1 MDIPTLMHNLK
12 EEVTCSVC
20 IHLYEEPKQL
30 PCLHIFCLECL
41 NDLAR
46 TSTLHGKIKCPLCQI
61 EVAVPESGSMKTL
74 PDCFYLKNFL
84 DILAIKE
91 CNTSK
96 VTCGNCDQKSED
108 TCYCF
113 NCGKFW
119 CKDCVDAHNILREN
133 KEHRVLAL
141 KDFQEEDFQNVLK
154 RPAFCPKELH
164 EKGVFKFYCK
174 VCEVPACQTCVTLEH
189 NRHDVEHLEIATRAV
204 KDNLATQLDTAK
216 ESCQTMSSY
225 IRELEEQ
232 TRITERRSQ
241 IVKNQVQQTVQTMI
255 SILQQQERKL
265 VTEVENQTKEAL
277 EKFAK
282 DIAKFQ
288 DQLKQREKVITQ
300 VEGLL
305 ERSSGAELVRA
316 KSSLNELFQE
326 LPPTPAVLSSS
337 CEGRSLATVFLEN
350 QALLHSLQTSGIGR
364 LDKTAV
370 QVIHCTVEVINE
382 AIAGLETR
390 LELLTRRLDEQQCY
404 FTCFTADSVT
414 VKVASE
420 QNGTLAGD
428 MKIKERNN
436 GRYEVSC
443 IPKEAGEHQ
452 ITAVIN
458 GQEFHEFPTITVTKR
473 SFKPVGCLTLR
484 IINSTSLPLNLS
496 HPWGLATNDS
506 NEILL
511 SDMGNNRIVVLNE
524 KGECIRSFEQH
535 VSYPTGLISD
545 NTGRIFVSN
554 RGNNKILVFNQNGD
568 YVSTLNEPESLSEPR
583 GISLDSQGNII
594 VCDPGDEC
602 VKIFSANGNILR
614 TIGRGWL
621 SQPKGCL
628 CYEGKIFVSDSQK
641 HVIKVYN
648 SKGKFLYE
656 FGRYG
661 TKDGDLNEPV
671 CLAVDKAGHLL
682 VCCSGSHT
690 VQVFTLDGKFVTKFG
705 EHGKELGQL
714 NKPSSALVLKSGRI
728 VVCEFGNNRLQLF
741 E

>member
-1 MDIPTLMHNLK
+1 MHNLK

-41 NDLAR
+41 NNLAR
-46 TSTLHGKIKCPLCQI
+46 TSARLGKIKCPLCQI
-61 EVAVPESGSMKTL
+61 EVAVPESGSMETL
-74 PDCFYLKNFL
+74 PDCFYLKNLL

-108 TCYCF
+108 ASYCF
-113 NCGKFW
+113 NCAKFW
-119 CKDCVDAHNILREN
+119 CKDCINAHNILREN

-189 NRHDVEHLEIATRAV
+189 SRHDVEHLEIATRAV
-204 KDNLATQLDTAK
+204 KDSLATQLDTTK
-216 ESCQTMSSY
+216 KSCQTISSY

-232 TRITERRSQ
+232 TRITERRSKT
-241 IVKNQVQQTVQTMI
+241 VKKQVQQTVQTMI

-265 VTEVENQTKEAL
+265 VTEVETQTKKVL

-282 DIAKFQ
+282 DKAKFQ

-326 LPPTPAVLSSS
+326 LPPIPAVPSSS

-350 QALLHSLQTSGIGR
+350 QALLHRLQTSGIGR
-364 LDKTAV
+364 LDKAAV
-370 QVIHCTVEVINE
+370 QAIHCTVEVINE

-443 IPKEAGEHQ
+443 IPKEAG
-452 ITAVIN
+452 
-458 GQEFHEFPTITVTKR
+458 
-473 SFKPVGCLTLR
+473 
-484 IINSTSLPLNLS
+484 
-496 HPWGLATNDS
+496 
-506 NEILL
+506 
-511 SDMGNNRIVVLNE
+511 
-524 KGECIRSFEQH
+524 
-535 VSYPTGLISD
+535 
-545 NTGRIFVSN
+545 
-554 RGNNKILVFNQNGD
+554 
-568 YVSTLNEPESLSEPR
+568 
-583 GISLDSQGNII
+583 
-594 VCDPGDEC
+594 
-602 VKIFSANGNILR
+602 
-614 TIGRGWL
+614 
-621 SQPKGCL
+621 
-628 CYEGKIFVSDSQK
+628 
-641 HVIKVYN
+641 
-648 SKGKFLYE
+648 
-656 FGRYG
+656 
-661 TKDGDLNEPV
+661 
-671 CLAVDKAGHLL
+671 
-682 VCCSGSHT
+682 
-690 VQVFTLDGKFVTKFG
+690 
-705 EHGKELGQL
+705 
-714 NKPSSALVLKSGRI
+714 
-728 VVCEFGNNRLQLF
+728 
-741 E
+741 

>member
-1 MDIPTLMHNLK
+1 MHNLK

-46 TSTLHGKIKCPLCQI
+46 TSTRHGKIKCPLCQI
-61 EVAVPESGSMKTL
+61 EVAVPESGSMETL
-74 PDCFYLKNFL
+74 PDCFYLKNLL

-91 CNTSK
+91 CNSSK

-108 TCYCF
+108 ASYCF
-113 NCGKFW
+113 NCAKFW
-119 CKDCVDAHNILREN
+119 CKDCINAHNILREN

-189 NRHDVEHLEIATRAV
+189 SRHDVEHLEIATRAV
-204 KDNLATQLDTAK
+204 KDSLATQLDTVK
-216 ESCQTMSSY
+216 KSCQTMSNY
-225 IRELEEQ
+225 IRELGEQ

-241 IVKNQVQQTVQTMI
+241 ILKEQIQQTVDTMI
-255 SILQQQERKL
+255 STLEEQEGKL
-265 VTEVENQTKEAL
+265 VTEVETQTKEAL

-282 DIAKFQ
+282 DKTKFQ
-288 DQLKQREKVITQ
+288 DQLKQKEKVITQ

-305 ERSSGAELVRA
+305 ERSSGAELVQA
-316 KSSLNELFQE
+316 KSSLNDLFRT
-326 LPPTPAVLSSS
+326 LPPTPTVLSSS

-350 QALLHSLQTSGIGR
+350 QALLHSLQTSGLGR
-364 LDKTAV
+364 LERTAV
-370 QVIHCTVEVINE
+370 QAIHCTVEVINE

-390 LELLTRRLDEQQCY
+390 LELVTRRLDDEQCY
-404 FTCFTADSVT
+404 FTCFPAENVT
-414 VKVASE
+414 VKVASV

-428 MKIKERNN
+428 MQIKDRNN

-443 IPKEAGEHQ
+443 IPKQDGKHR

-458 GQEFHEFPTITVTKR
+458 GQEFKEFPTITVTKR
-473 SFKPVGCLTLR
+473 SFKPVGVLELGS
-484 IINSTSLPLNLS
+484 IDNTSLS
-496 HPWGLATNDS
+496 RPWGLATNDS
-506 NEILL
+506 NEILF
-511 SDMGNNRIVVLNE
+511 SDMDNNRILVLSE
-524 KGECIRSFEQH
+524 KGEFIRSFGQH
-535 VSYPTGLISD
+535 VSYPTGLTSD

-554 RGNNKILVFNQNGD
+554 RGNDRILVFNQNGE
-568 YVSTLNEPESLSEPR
+568 YVSTLNEPGSLSEPR
-583 GISLDSQGNII
+583 GISLDSQGKII
-594 VCDPGDEC
+594 VCDAGGEC
-602 VKIFSANGNILR
+602 VKIFSPNGNILR

-628 CYEGKIFVSDSQK
+628 CYDGKIFVSDFVI

-661 TKDGDLNEPV
+661 TNDGDLNQPV
-671 CLAVDKAGHLL
+671 CLAVDKTGHLL
-682 VCCSGSHT
+682 VCCEGSHT
-690 VQVFTLDGKFVTKFG
+690 VQVFTQDGKFVTKFG
-705 EHGKELGQL
+705 EYGKELGQFCQ
-714 NKPSSALVLKSGRI
+714 PTSVLVLKSGRI

>member
-1 MDIPTLMHNLK
+1 MHNLK

-46 TSTLHGKIKCPLCQI
+46 TSARHGKIKCPLCQI
-61 EVAVPESGSMKTL
+61 EVAVPESGSMETL
-74 PDCFYLKNFL
+74 PDCFYLKNLL

-96 VTCGNCDQKSED
+96 VTCGNCDQKSD
-108 TCYCF
+108 DASYCF
-113 NCGKFW
+113 NCAKFW
-119 CKDCVDAHNILREN
+119 CKDCINAHNILREN

-154 RPAFCPKELH
+154 RPAFCPKEFH
-164 EKGVFKFYCK
+164 ENGVFKFYCR
-174 VCEVPACQTCVTLEH
+174 VCDVPACQTCVTLEH
-189 NRHDVEHLEIATRAV
+189 NGHDVGHLEIATRAV
-204 KDNLATQLDTAK
+204 KDNLATQLDTTK
-216 ESCQTMSSY
+216 KSCQTISSY

-232 TRITERRSQ
+232 ASITERRSQ

-255 SILQQQERKL
+255 SSLQQQERKL
-265 VTEVENQTKEAL
+265 VTEIENQTKEAL

-288 DQLKQREKVITQ
+288 DQLKQRERVITQ

-364 LDKTAV
+364 LDKAAV
-370 QVIHCTVEVINE
+370 QAIHCTVEVINE

-390 LELLTRRLDEQQCY
+390 LELVARRLDEEQCY
-404 FTCFTADSVT
+404 FTCFPADSVT

-420 QNGTLAGD
+420 QNGTLAGN
-428 MKIKERNN
+428 MQIKDRNN
-436 GRYEVSC
+436 GRYELSC
-443 IPKEAGEHQ
+443 IPKQAGEHR

-458 GQEFHEFPTITVTKR
+458 GQEFNEFPTISVTKR
-473 SFKPVGCLTLR
+473 SFKPLGCLTLGS
-484 IINSTSLPLNLS
+484 IDNTSLS
-496 HPWGLATNDS
+496 CPWGLATNDS

-511 SDMGNNRIVVLNE
+511 SDRDNDRLLVLNE
-524 KGECIRSFEQH
+524 KGEFIRSFGQH
-535 VSYPTGLISD
+535 YVSRPTGLTTD
-545 NTGRIFVSN
+545 NTGRIFVTN
-554 RGNNKILVFNQNGD
+554 RLNDKILVFNQNGE
-568 YVSTLNEPESLSEPR
+568 YISTLNEPKSLSEAR
-583 GISLDSQGNII
+583 GISLDSQGNVI
-594 VCDPGDEC
+594 VCDAGDKC
-602 VKIFSANGNILR
+602 VKFFSPNGKIFN
-614 TIGRGWL
+614 TIGKGWL
-621 SQPKGCL
+621 SRPMGCL
-628 CYEGKIFVSDSQK
+628 CYHGKIFVSDFET

-648 SKGKFLYE
+648 SKGKFLHE

-661 TKDGDLNEPV
+661 IKDGDLNQSV

-682 VCCSGSHT
+682 VCCAGNHT
-690 VQVFTLDGKFVTKFG
+690 VQVFTPDGKFVTKFG
-705 EHGKELGQL
+705 ELGTGLGQFYQ
-714 NKPSSALVLKSGRI
+714 PASALVLKSGRI

-741 E
+741 D

>member
-46 TSTLHGKIKCPLCQI
+46 TSTCHGKIKCPLCQI
-61 EVAVPESGSMKTL
+61 EVVVPESGSMETL
-74 PDCFYLKNFL
+74 PDCFYLKNLL

-96 VTCGNCDQKSED
+96 VTCGNCDQKSD
-108 TCYCF
+108 DACYCF

-119 CKDCVDAHNILREN
+119 CKDCVNAHNILREN

-141 KDFQEEDFQNVLK
+141 KDFQEEDFQGVLK

-174 VCEVPACQTCVTLEH
+174 VCEVPACPTCVTLEH
-189 NRHDVEHLEIATRAV
+189 NRHDVEHLETATRAV
-204 KDNLATQLDTAK
+204 KDNIATQLDTIK
-216 ESCQTMSSY
+216 TSCQAMVTY
-225 IRELEEQ
+225 IREVEEES
-232 TRITERRSQ
+232 RITERRSQ
-241 IVKNQVQQTVQTMI
+241 TVKEQIQQTVQTMI
-255 SILQQQERKL
+255 STLRQQERKV
-265 VTEVENQTKEAL
+265 VTEVDNQTKEAL

-282 DIAKFQ
+282 DKAKFQ
-288 DQLKQREKVITQ
+288 DQLKQGEKIVTQ
-300 VEGLL
+300 VECLL
-305 ERSSGAELVRA
+305 GRSGGVELVRA
-316 KSSLNELFQE
+316 KSSLNDLFRELSPSPNVQ
-326 LPPTPAVLSSS
+326 AWS

-350 QALLHSLQTSGIGR
+350 QTLLHSLQTSGIGR

-370 QVIHCTVEVINE
+370 QVIHCTVEQRNE

-390 LELLTRRLDEQQCY
+390 LELITRRLDEEQCY
-404 FTCFTADSVT
+404 FSYFPADRVT
-414 VKVASE
+414 VKVAST

-428 MKIKERNN
+428 MQIKDRNN

-452 ITAVIN
+452 LTAVIN
-458 GQEFHEFPTITVTKR
+458 GQEFIEFPKITVSKR
-473 SFKPVGCLTLR
+473 SFKPVGYLALGSIDSACLSR
-484 IINSTSLPLNLS
+484 
-496 HPWGLATNDS
+496 PWGLATNDS

-511 SDMGNNRIVVLNE
+511 SDMGNNRILVLNE
-524 KGECIRSFEQH
+524 KGEFIRSFGQH

-545 NTGRIFVSN
+545 NTGRIFVTN
-554 RGNNKILVFNQNGD
+554 RGHNKILLFNQSGE
-568 YVSTLNEPESLSEPR
+568 YVSTLNKPGSLIEAR

-594 VCDPGDEC
+594 VCDAGDKC
-602 VKIFSANGNILR
+602 VKVFSPNGNILK
-614 TIGRGWL
+614 TMGKGCL
-621 SQPKGCL
+621 SRPLGCL
-628 CYEGKIFVSDSQK
+628 CYEGKIFVSDSDI

-661 TKDGDLNEPV
+661 TKDGDLNQPV
-671 CLAVDKAGHLL
+671 CLAVDKTGHLL
-682 VCCSGSHT
+682 VCCAGSHT
-690 VQVFTLDGKFVTKFG
+690 VQVFTQDGKFVTKFG
-705 EHGKELGQL
+705 EHGKELGQVYR
-714 NKPSSALVLKSGRI
+714 PSSALVLKSGRI
-728 VVCEFGNNRLQLF
+728 VVCEFGNNRLQMF

>member
-1 MDIPTLMHNLK
+1 MDVPTLMHNLK

-46 TSTLHGKIKCPLCQI
+46 TSTRHGKIKCPLCQI
-61 EVAVPESGSMKTL
+61 EVAVPGSGSMETL
-74 PDCFYLKNFL
+74 PDCFYLKNLL

-108 TCYCF
+108 ASYCF

-119 CKDCVDAHNILREN
+119 CKDCINAHNILKEN

-141 KDFQEEDFQNVLK
+141 KDFQEVDFEDVLK

-189 NRHDVEHLEIATRAV
+189 SRHDIEHLEIASRAL
-204 KDNLATQLDTAK
+204 KDSLATQLDTTK
-216 ESCQTMSSY
+216 KSCQTMFIY

-232 TRITERRSQ
+232 TRITEHRSQ
-241 IVKNQVQQTVQTMI
+241 IVKEQIQQTVETMI
-255 SILQQQERKL
+255 STLQHQERKL
-265 VTEVENQTKEAL
+265 VTEVDNQTKEAL
-277 EKFAK
+277 EKFEK
-282 DIAKFQ
+282 DKAQFQ
-288 DQLKQREKVITQ
+288 DQLKEREKIITQ
-300 VEGLL
+300 VERLL
-305 ERSSGAELVRA
+305 GRSSGAEIVRA
-316 KSSLNELFQE
+316 KSSLNDLFRE
-326 LPPTPAVLSSS
+326 LPPTPNVLASS

-350 QALLHSLQTSGIGR
+350 QALLHGLQTSGIGR
-364 LDKTAV
+364 LDKARV
-370 QVIHCTVEVINE
+370 QAIHCTVELLNE

-390 LELLTRRLDEQQCY
+390 LELITRRLDEERCY
-404 FTCFTADSVT
+404 FTHFSADSVT
-414 VKVASE
+414 VKVASV
-420 QNGTLAGD
+420 QSGTLASD
-428 MKIKERNN
+428 MQITDRNS

-443 IPKEAGEHQ
+443 IPKQAGEHR

-458 GQEFHEFPTITVTKR
+458 GQEFSEFPKITVSKR
-473 SFKPVGCLTLR
+473 SFKAVGCLELGS
-484 IINSTSLPLNLS
+484 IDDVSLY
-496 HPWGLATNDS
+496 HPWGLATNES

-511 SDMGNNRIVVLNE
+511 SDMGNNRILVLNE
-524 KGECIRSFEQH
+524 KGEFIRSFGQH
-535 VSYPTGLISD
+535 VSDPSGIVCD
-545 NTGRIFVSN
+545 NIGRIFVTS
-554 RGNNKILVFNQNGD
+554 RDNNKILLFNQIGE
-568 YVSTLNEPESLSEPR
+568 YVSTLNEPRTLSEPR
-583 GISLDSQGNII
+583 GISLDSQGNVF
-594 VCDPGDEC
+594 VCDTGGKC
-602 VKIFSANGNILR
+602 VKMFSPNGNILK
-614 TIGRGWL
+614 TIGKGWL
-621 SQPKGCL
+621 SRPMGCL
-628 CYEGKIFVSDSQK
+628 CYEGKIFVSDFEI

-661 TKDGDLNEPV
+661 TKDGDLNRPV
-671 CLAVDKAGHLL
+671 CLAVDKTGHLL
-682 VCCSGSHT
+682 VCCAGSHT

-705 EHGKELGQL
+705 EHGKELGQFL
-714 NKPSSALVLKSGRI
+714 QPSSALLLKSGCI